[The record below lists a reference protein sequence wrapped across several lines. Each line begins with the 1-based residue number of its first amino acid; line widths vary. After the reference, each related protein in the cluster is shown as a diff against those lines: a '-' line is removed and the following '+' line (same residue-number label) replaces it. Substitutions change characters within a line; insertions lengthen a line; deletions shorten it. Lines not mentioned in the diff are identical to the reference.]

1 MTETDVSQSLPIA
14 PYESDSTAPSSPEA
28 EGVDDVKPAGDASDV
43 LIDMPQTYSGPLRPG
58 EKSAEV
64 PGRVETSEISE
75 EPTSSILQWSNQDQ
89 IDHRDRIAEAGR
101 LSKYLSH
108 FPGVELLPNDGTQNL
123 EREKEDVEASVR
135 LHPKPRAAQID
146 YMDDAL
152 RGHTR
157 ALQSMREEREKERN
171 VKFPP
176 TENCAKNN
184 IAMYGESNSKTMP
197 TNSDL
202 LAAINSMHLS
212 LERLIMNNVGTFI
225 PPVNGRPLTALNE
238 RNRNTTEELRQVD
251 GVLPQE
257 QRGKGRRGGRG
268 KNNRRTPLHYD
279 YDGDSHGSTHAHE
292 NPNDYARGGP
302 SR

>member
-1 MTETDVSQSLPIA
+1 MRQD
-14 PYESDSTAPSSPEA
+14 
-28 EGVDDVKPAGDASDV
+28 
-43 LIDMPQTYSGPLRPG
+43 
-58 EKSAEV
+58 EKSAKV
-64 PGRVETSEISE
+64 IETSEISE
-75 EPTSSILQWSNQDQ
+75 KPTSSILQWSNQDQ
-89 IDHRDRIAEAGR
+89 IDHRDRIAETGR

-108 FPGVELLPNDGTQNL
+108 FNGIELIPNDGTQNL

-135 LHPKPRAAQID
+135 LHHAGVIPRAALPVLAAYHDQID
-146 YMDDAL
+146 RDYHDQKAYHDQIDRIACAAQIEHMDDAL
-152 RGHTR
+152 QGHTR

-202 LAAINSMHLS
+202 LAAMHSMNLS

-251 GVLPQE
+251 AVPSQE

-268 KNNRRTPLHYD
+268 KNNRRTPLHYE
-279 YDGDSHGSTHAHE
+279 YGGDASGSTLVQDYHRYPAACS
-292 NPNDYARGGP
+292 NDYARGAP

>member
-1 MTETDVSQSLPIA
+1 MSNIMTEPDVSQSLPIA
-14 PYESDSTAPSSPEA
+14 PYESDDTTPSSPEA
-28 EGVDDVKPAGDASDV
+28 EAVYDVKPAGDASDV

-64 PGRVETSEISE
+64 LETSEISE

-89 IDHRDRIAEAGR
+89 IDHRDRIAETGR

-108 FPGVELLPNDGTQNL
+108 FNGLEQHTAILQRQQQSIEKLQQEHARLPD
-123 EREKEDVEASVR
+123 S
-135 LHPKPRAAQID
+135 
-146 YMDDAL
+146 
-152 RGHTR
+152 
-157 ALQSMREEREKERN
+157 RN
-171 VKFPP
+171 TIPP

-202 LAAINSMHLS
+202 LAALHSMNLS

-251 GVLPQE
+251 GVLSQE

-279 YDGDSHGSTHAHE
+279 YGGDSHGSTLAQ
-292 NPNDYARGGP
+292 DYLRERDASVLYRDGGGP

>member
-1 MTETDVSQSLPIA
+1 MTEPDVAQSLPIA
-14 PYESDSTAPSSPEA
+14 PYESDDTTPSSPEA
-28 EGVDDVKPAGDASDV
+28 ALTYMSNIDVVDVVEPAGDPRDV
-43 LIDMPQTYSGPLRPG
+43 LIDMPEIYSGPLRPG

-64 PGRVETSEISE
+64 LETIEISE
-75 EPTSSILQWSNQDQ
+75 EPTSSILQWSNQMQ
-89 IDHRDRIAEAGR
+89 IDHRDRIAAR
-101 LSKYLSH
+101 AA
-108 FPGVELLPNDGTQNL
+108 LPVLAAYHDKIDRDYHDQKAYHDQID
-123 EREKEDVEASVR
+123 RIAC
-135 LHPKPRAAQID
+135 AAQIEH
-146 YMDDAL
+146 MDDAL
-152 RGHTR
+152 QVHTR

-184 IAMYGESNSKTMP
+184 IAMHGESNSKTMP

-202 LAAINSMHLS
+202 LAAMNSMHLS

-225 PPVNGRPLTALNE
+225 PPVNGRPLNE

-251 GVLPQE
+251 GVPSQE

-279 YDGDSHGSTHAHE
+279 YGGDAHGSMLAQ
-292 NPNDYARGGP
+292 DYLRERTAGVPYRDGGAP

>member
-1 MTETDVSQSLPIA
+1 MSNIMTEPDVSQSLPIA
-14 PYESDSTAPSSPEA
+14 PYESDDTTPSSPEA
-28 EGVDDVKPAGDASDV
+28 EAVYDVKPAGDASDV

-64 PGRVETSEISE
+64 LETSEISE

-89 IDHRDRIAEAGR
+89 IDHRDRIAETGR

-108 FPGVELLPNDGTQNL
+108 FNGIELLPNDGTQNL

-135 LHPKPRAAQID
+135 RA
-146 YMDDAL
+146 
-152 RGHTR
+152 R
-157 ALQSMREEREKERN
+157 AGYPLPDSRN
-171 VKFPP
+171 TIPP

-184 IAMYGESNSKTMP
+184 IAMYGVSNSKTMP

-202 LAAINSMHLS
+202 LAAMNSMHLS

-251 GVLPQE
+251 GVLSQE

-279 YDGDSHGSTHAHE
+279 YGGDSQGSTLAQ
-292 NPNDYARGGP
+292 DYLRERDASVLYRDGGGP

>member
-1 MTETDVSQSLPIA
+1 MTEPDVSQSLPIA
-14 PYESDSTAPSSPEA
+14 PYESDDTTPSSPEA
-28 EGVDDVKPAGDASDV
+28 DMVDVVEPAGDPRDV

-58 EKSAEV
+58 ENSAEV
-64 PGRVETSEISE
+64 LETIEISE

-135 LHPKPRAAQID
+135 RA
-146 YMDDAL
+146 
-152 RGHTR
+152 R
-157 ALQSMREEREKERN
+157 AGYPLPDSRN
-171 VKFPP
+171 TIPP

-184 IAMYGESNSKTMP
+184 IAMYGVSNSKTMP

-202 LAAINSMHLS
+202 LAAMNSMHLS

-251 GVLPQE
+251 GVPSQE

-279 YDGDSHGSTHAHE
+279 YGGDAHGSMLAQ
-292 NPNDYARGGP
+292 DYMRERTADVPYHDGGGP

>member
-1 MTETDVSQSLPIA
+1 MSNIMTEPDVSQSLPIA
-14 PYESDSTAPSSPEA
+14 PYESDDTTPSSPEA
-28 EGVDDVKPAGDASDV
+28 DVVDVVEPAGDPRDV
-43 LIDMPQTYSGPLRPG
+43 LIDMPEIYSGPLRPD
-58 EKSAEV
+58 EKSAKV
-64 PGRVETSEISE
+64 IETSEISE

-89 IDHRDRIAEAGR
+89 IDHRDRIAETGR

-108 FPGVELLPNDGTQNL
+108 FNGIELLPNDGTQNL

-135 LHPKPRAAQID
+135 RA
-146 YMDDAL
+146 
-152 RGHTR
+152 R
-157 ALQSMREEREKERN
+157 AGYPLPDSRN
-171 VKFPP
+171 TIPP

-184 IAMYGESNSKTMP
+184 IAMYGVSNSKTMP
-197 TNSDL
+197 TNGDL
-202 LAAINSMHLS
+202 LAALHSMNLS

-251 GVLPQE
+251 GVLSQE

-279 YDGDSHGSTHAHE
+279 YGGDAHGSMLAQ
-292 NPNDYARGGP
+292 DYLRERTAGVPYRDGGGP

>member
-1 MTETDVSQSLPIA
+1 MTEPDVSQSLPIA
-14 PYESDSTAPSSPEA
+14 PYESDATTPSSPEA
-28 EGVDDVKPAGDASDV
+28 EAVYDVKPAGDASDV

-64 PGRVETSEISE
+64 LETSEISE

-89 IDHRDRIAEAGR
+89 IDHRDRIAREAQR
-101 LSKYLSH
+101 
-108 FPGVELLPNDGTQNL
+108 
-123 EREKEDVEASVR
+123 
-135 LHPKPRAAQID
+135 D
-146 YMDDAL
+146 YMNDSL
-152 RGHTR
+152 RDHTR
-157 ALQSMREEREKERN
+157 ALQSIRHAEFPLPNFRSTI
-171 VKFPP
+171 PP

-184 IAMYGESNSKTMP
+184 IAMYGVSNSNTMP
-197 TNSDL
+197 TNGDL
-202 LAAINSMHLS
+202 LAALHSMNLS

-251 GVLPQE
+251 GVLSQE

-279 YDGDSHGSTHAHE
+279 YGGDSHGSTLAQE
-292 NPNDYARGGP
+292 NLRYTAACSNDYARGGP

>member
-1 MTETDVSQSLPIA
+1 MSNIMTEPDVSQSLPIA
-14 PYESDSTAPSSPEA
+14 PYESDDTTPSSPEA
-28 EGVDDVKPAGDASDV
+28 DVVDVVEPAGDPRDV

-64 PGRVETSEISE
+64 LETSEISE

-89 IDHRDRIAEAGR
+89 IDHRDRIAGPDGDHGR

-108 FPGVELLPNDGTQNL
+108 FNGIELLPN
-123 EREKEDVEASVR
+123 ERE
-135 LHPKPRAAQID
+135 RANNTI
-146 YMDDAL
+146 
-152 RGHTR
+152 
-157 ALQSMREEREKERN
+157 
-171 VKFPP
+171 PP

-202 LAAINSMHLS
+202 LAAMNSMHLS

-238 RNRNTTEELRQVD
+238 RNRNMTEELRQVD
-251 GVLPQE
+251 GVLSQE

-279 YDGDSHGSTHAHE
+279 YGGDAHGSTHAQ
-292 NPNDYARGGP
+292 DYLRERDAGVLYRDGGGP

>member
-1 MTETDVSQSLPIA
+1 MTEPDVLQSLPIA
-14 PYESDSTAPSSPEA
+14 PYESDDTTPSSPEA
-28 EGVDDVKPAGDASDV
+28 EAVYDVKPAGDASDV

-64 PGRVETSEISE
+64 LETSEISE

-89 IDHRDRIAEAGR
+89 IDHRDRFAETGR

-108 FPGVELLPNDGTQNL
+108 NRDEIFSDL
-123 EREKEDVEASVR
+123 EQKTAVLQRHQQLIEK
-135 LHPKPRAAQID
+135 LHQEQARMAD
-146 YMDDAL
+146 
-152 RGHTR
+152 
-157 ALQSMREEREKERN
+157 SRN
-171 VKFPP
+171 TIPP

-251 GVLPQE
+251 GVLSQE

-268 KNNRRTPLHYD
+268 KNNRRTPLNYD
-279 YDGDSHGSTHAHE
+279 YGGDSHGSTLVQDYHRYTAACS
-292 NPNDYARGGP
+292 NDYARGGP

>member
-1 MTETDVSQSLPIA
+1 MSNIMTEPDVSQSLPIA
-14 PYESDSTAPSSPEA
+14 PYESDDTTPSSPEA
-28 EGVDDVKPAGDASDV
+28 DMVDVVEPAGDPRDV

-64 PGRVETSEISE
+64 LETSEISE

-135 LHPKPRAAQID
+135 RA
-146 YMDDAL
+146 
-152 RGHTR
+152 R
-157 ALQSMREEREKERN
+157 AGYPLPDSRN
-171 VKFPP
+171 TIPP

-184 IAMYGESNSKTMP
+184 IAMYGVSNSKTMP

-202 LAAINSMHLS
+202 LAAMHSMHLS

-251 GVLPQE
+251 GVPSQE

-279 YDGDSHGSTHAHE
+279 YGGDAPGSTLMQDYHRYTAACS
-292 NPNDYARGGP
+292 NDYARGGP

>member
-1 MTETDVSQSLPIA
+1 MSNIMTEPDVSQSLPIA
-14 PYESDSTAPSSPEA
+14 PYESDDTTPSSPEA
-28 EGVDDVKPAGDASDV
+28 EAVYDVKPAGDASDV

-64 PGRVETSEISE
+64 LETSEISE

-89 IDHRDRIAEAGR
+89 IDHRDRIAREAQR
-101 LSKYLSH
+101 
-108 FPGVELLPNDGTQNL
+108 
-123 EREKEDVEASVR
+123 
-135 LHPKPRAAQID
+135 D
-146 YMDDAL
+146 YMNDSL
-152 RGHTR
+152 RDHTR
-157 ALQSMREEREKERN
+157 ALQSIRHEFPLPNFRSTI
-171 VKFPP
+171 PP

-184 IAMYGESNSKTMP
+184 IAMYGVSNSKTMP

-202 LAAINSMHLS
+202 LAAMNSMHLS

-251 GVLPQE
+251 GVLSQE

-279 YDGDSHGSTHAHE
+279 YGGDAHGSMLAQ
-292 NPNDYARGGP
+292 DYLRERTAGVPYRDGGGP

>member
-1 MTETDVSQSLPIA
+1 MSNIMTEPDVSQSLPIA
-14 PYESDSTAPSSPEA
+14 PYESDDTTPSSPEA
-28 EGVDDVKPAGDASDV
+28 EAVYDVKPAGDASDV

-58 EKSAEV
+58 ENSAEV
-64 PGRVETSEISE
+64 LETIEISE
-75 EPTSSILQWSNQDQ
+75 EPTSFILQWSNQDQ
-89 IDHRDRIAEAGR
+89 IDHRDRFAETGR

-108 FPGVELLPNDGTQNL
+108 NRDEIFSGVDLRTEIR
-123 EREKEDVEASVR
+123 ERQQQSIEKLQQEHAR
-135 LHPKPRAAQID
+135 LAN
-146 YMDDAL
+146 
-152 RGHTR
+152 
-157 ALQSMREEREKERN
+157 SRN
-171 VKFPP
+171 SFSP

-202 LAAINSMHLS
+202 LAAMHSMNLS

-238 RNRNTTEELRQVD
+238 RNRNTTEKLRQVD
-251 GVLPQE
+251 GVPSQE

-279 YDGDSHGSTHAHE
+279 YGGDSHGSTHAQ
-292 NPNDYARGGP
+292 DYLRERDASVLYRDGGGP

>member
-1 MTETDVSQSLPIA
+1 
-14 PYESDSTAPSSPEA
+14 
-28 EGVDDVKPAGDASDV
+28 VKPAGDASDV

-64 PGRVETSEISE
+64 LETSEISE

-89 IDHRDRIAEAGR
+89 IDHRDRIAETGR

-108 FPGVELLPNDGTQNL
+108 FNGLEQHTAILQRQQQSIEKLQQEHARLPD
-123 EREKEDVEASVR
+123 S
-135 LHPKPRAAQID
+135 
-146 YMDDAL
+146 
-152 RGHTR
+152 
-157 ALQSMREEREKERN
+157 RN
-171 VKFPP
+171 TIPP

-202 LAAINSMHLS
+202 LAAMNSMHLS

-238 RNRNTTEELRQVD
+238 RNRNMTEELRQVD
-251 GVLPQE
+251 GVLSQE

-279 YDGDSHGSTHAHE
+279 YGGDAPGSTLMQDYHRYTAACS
-292 NPNDYARGGP
+292 NDYARGGP

>member
-1 MTETDVSQSLPIA
+1 MTEPDVAQSLPIA
-14 PYESDSTAPSSPEA
+14 PYESDDTTPSSPEA
-28 EGVDDVKPAGDASDV
+28 DKVAAGDPRDL
-43 LIDMPQTYSGPLRPG
+43 LIDMPEIYSGPLRPD
-58 EKSAEV
+58 EKSAKV
-64 PGRVETSEISE
+64 IETIEISE
-75 EPTSSILQWSNQDQ
+75 EPTSSILQWSNQMQ
-89 IDHRDRIAEAGR
+89 IDHRDRIAAR
-101 LSKYLSH
+101 AA
-108 FPGVELLPNDGTQNL
+108 LPVLAAYHDKIDRDYHDQKAYHDQID
-123 EREKEDVEASVR
+123 RIAC
-135 LHPKPRAAQID
+135 AAQIEH
-146 YMDDAL
+146 MDDAL
-152 RGHTR
+152 QVHTR

-202 LAAINSMHLS
+202 LAAMNSMHLS

-251 GVLPQE
+251 GVLSQE

-268 KNNRRTPLHYD
+268 KNNRRTPLNYD
-279 YDGDSHGSTHAHE
+279 YGGDSHGSTLVQDYHRYPAACS
-292 NPNDYARGGP
+292 NDYARGAP

>member
-1 MTETDVSQSLPIA
+1 MSNIMTEPDVSQSLPIA
-14 PYESDSTAPSSPEA
+14 PYESDDTTPSSPEA
-28 EGVDDVKPAGDASDV
+28 DMVDVVEPAGDPRDV

-64 PGRVETSEISE
+64 LETSEISE

-89 IDHRDRIAEAGR
+89 IDHRDRIAETGR

-108 FPGVELLPNDGTQNL
+108 FNGIELLPN
-123 EREKEDVEASVR
+123 ERE
-135 LHPKPRAAQID
+135 RANNTI
-146 YMDDAL
+146 
-152 RGHTR
+152 
-157 ALQSMREEREKERN
+157 
-171 VKFPP
+171 PP

-202 LAAINSMHLS
+202 LAAMHSMHLS

-251 GVLPQE
+251 GVPSQE

-279 YDGDSHGSTHAHE
+279 YGGDAPGSTLMQDYHRYPAACS
-292 NPNDYARGGP
+292 NDYARGAP

>member
-1 MTETDVSQSLPIA
+1 MSNIMTEPDVAQSLPIA
-14 PYESDSTAPSSPEA
+14 PYEADSTPPSSPEA
-28 EGVDDVKPAGDASDV
+28 DMRDVVEPAGDPRDV
-43 LIDMPQTYSGPLRPG
+43 LIDMPEIYSGPLRPG
-58 EKSAEV
+58 ENSAEV
-64 PGRVETSEISE
+64 LETIEISE

-89 IDHRDRIAEAGR
+89 IDHRDRIA
-101 LSKYLSH
+101 
-108 FPGVELLPNDGTQNL
+108 
-123 EREKEDVEASVR
+123 
-135 LHPKPRAAQID
+135 RAAQID

-202 LAAINSMHLS
+202 LAAMNSMHLS

-251 GVLPQE
+251 GVLSQE

-279 YDGDSHGSTHAHE
+279 YGGDSQGSTLAQ
-292 NPNDYARGGP
+292 DYLRERDASVLYRDGGGP

>member
-1 MTETDVSQSLPIA
+1 MSNIMTEPDVSQSLPIA

-28 EGVDDVKPAGDASDV
+28 EAVYDVKPAGDASDV

-89 IDHRDRIAEAGR
+89 IDHRDRFAETGR

-108 FPGVELLPNDGTQNL
+108 FNGIELLPN
-123 EREKEDVEASVR
+123 ERE
-135 LHPKPRAAQID
+135 RANNTI
-146 YMDDAL
+146 
-152 RGHTR
+152 
-157 ALQSMREEREKERN
+157 
-171 VKFPP
+171 PP

-202 LAAINSMHLS
+202 LAAMNSMHLS

-251 GVLPQE
+251 GVLSQE

-279 YDGDSHGSTHAHE
+279 YGGDAHGSMLAQ
-292 NPNDYARGGP
+292 DYLRERTAGVPYRDGGGP

>member
-1 MTETDVSQSLPIA
+1 MTEPDVSQSLPIS

-28 EGVDDVKPAGDASDV
+28 EAVYDVKPAGDASDV

-64 PGRVETSEISE
+64 LETSEISE

-89 IDHRDRIAEAGR
+89 IDHRDRIAETGR

-108 FPGVELLPNDGTQNL
+108 FYVIELLPNDR
-123 EREKEDVEASVR
+123 ERANNT
-135 LHPKPRAAQID
+135 I
-146 YMDDAL
+146 
-152 RGHTR
+152 
-157 ALQSMREEREKERN
+157 
-171 VKFPP
+171 PP
-176 TENCAKNN
+176 TENCANNN
-184 IAMYGESNSKTMP
+184 IAMYEESNSKTMP
-197 TNSDL
+197 TNSEL
-202 LAAINSMHLS
+202 LVALQTMHLS

-238 RNRNTTEELRQVD
+238 RNRNMTEELRQVD
-251 GVLPQE
+251 GVLSQE

-279 YDGDSHGSTHAHE
+279 YGGDAHGSMLAQ
-292 NPNDYARGGP
+292 DYLRERDASVLYRDGGGQ

>member
-1 MTETDVSQSLPIA
+1 MTEPDVAQSLPIA
-14 PYESDSTAPSSPEA
+14 PYESDDTTPSSPEA
-28 EGVDDVKPAGDASDV
+28 ALTYMSNIDVVDVVEPAGDPRDV
-43 LIDMPQTYSGPLRPG
+43 LIDMPEIYSGPLRPG

-64 PGRVETSEISE
+64 LETIEISE

-89 IDHRDRIAEAGR
+89 IDHRDRIAETGR

-108 FPGVELLPNDGTQNL
+108 FNGIELFPN
-123 EREKEDVEASVR
+123 ERE
-135 LHPKPRAAQID
+135 RANNTI
-146 YMDDAL
+146 
-152 RGHTR
+152 
-157 ALQSMREEREKERN
+157 
-171 VKFPP
+171 PP

-197 TNSDL
+197 TNSEL
-202 LAAINSMHLS
+202 LVALQTMHLS

-279 YDGDSHGSTHAHE
+279 YGGDAHGSMLAQ
-292 NPNDYARGGP
+292 DYLRERTAGVPYRDGGAP

>member
-1 MTETDVSQSLPIA
+1 MSNIMTEPDVSQSLPIA
-14 PYESDSTAPSSPEA
+14 PYESDDTTPSSPEA
-28 EGVDDVKPAGDASDV
+28 EAVYDVKPAGDASDV

-64 PGRVETSEISE
+64 LETSEISE

-89 IDHRDRIAEAGR
+89 IDHRDRIAR
-101 LSKYLSH
+101 DS
-108 FPGVELLPNDGTQNL
+108 TQNQ
-123 EREKEDVEASVR
+123 ECDEEASVR
-135 LHPKPRAAQID
+135 RARTGYPVPNSGNTI
-146 YMDDAL
+146 
-152 RGHTR
+152 
-157 ALQSMREEREKERN
+157 
-171 VKFPP
+171 PP

-184 IAMYGESNSKTMP
+184 IAMYGVSNSKTMP

-202 LAAINSMHLS
+202 LAALHSMHLS

-238 RNRNTTEELRQVD
+238 RNRNMTEELRQVD
-251 GVLPQE
+251 GVLSQE

-279 YDGDSHGSTHAHE
+279 YGGDSHGSTLAQ
-292 NPNDYARGGP
+292 DYLRERDASVLYRDGGGP